1 MTYITAQDE
10 TFFIIAPHHADF
22 IRDESAS
29 LREPILS
36 GWRRLMFFFILVV
49 AIITALPVLFP
60 PKQYDVVAVI
70 TDKAIEGSDFAP
82 QYRLTYQYTDHRDE
96 THEVSRLT
104 GQVFYDELAVG
115 SVVTAR
121 YLEGQSHRATLSGRY
136 SEDVYGLN
144 SDFLWFLALI
154 LLVLWMLIFWLIL
167 PQRANQRLR
176 YEGTLLKGVMTN
188 IYPVKSFR
196 RYDVTVEYTFA
207 AMNGR
212 VIEARARHNRRDLE
226 HEQLPKYNT
235 PVLVL
240 YVNDNLY
247 RLM

>member
-1 MTYITAQDE
+1 MAYITAQGE

-22 IRDESAS
+22 IHDESAS
-29 LREPILS
+29 LREPILT
-36 GWRRLMFFFILVV
+36 GWRRMMFFVILIV
-49 AIITALPVLFP
+49 AVISALPVLFP
-60 PKQYDVVAVI
+60 PKQYEVVAVI
-70 TDKAIEGSDFAP
+70 TDKAIEGSDFSP
-82 QYRLTYQYTDHRDE
+82 QYRLTYQYTNHRNE

-104 GQVFYDELAVG
+104 EQVFYDELAIG
-115 SVVTAR
+115 SVVTVR
-121 YLEGQSHRATLSGRY
+121 YLDGQSHRATLSGRY
-136 SEDVYGLN
+136 SEDVYTLN

-196 RYDVTVEYTFA
+196 RYDVTAEYTFA
-207 AMNGR
+207 ALNGKI
-212 VIEARARHNRRDLE
+212 IEARARQNRHDLE
-226 HEQLPKYNT
+226 HEQLPPYNT